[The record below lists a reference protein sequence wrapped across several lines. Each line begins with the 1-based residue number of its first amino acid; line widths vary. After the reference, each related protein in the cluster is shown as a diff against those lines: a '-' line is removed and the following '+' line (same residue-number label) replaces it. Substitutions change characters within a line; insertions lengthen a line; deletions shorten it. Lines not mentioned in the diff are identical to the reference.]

1 MSNYNQIQQKRN
13 KNIEIFQNTMYMCN
27 NDEDLKKW
35 IEYSREHQKILLE
48 DYQFPNLPKKSDEP
62 CKIIVSRE
70 RSLQAAQKYVNKGL
84 STAVLNFASATNP
97 GGGVSR
103 GSSAQE
109 ECLCRCS
116 TLYKNIATE
125 SAVTQFYQPHKRAK
139 NALYN
144 NDCIYTPGVMV
155 FKSDTNEP
163 KVLDKKDWYSVDIIT
178 CAAPN
183 LRENPGGSIMNPNK
197 GEVAVSNISD
207 EKLKQIHIERGR
219 RILTIARMHMCPVVI
234 LGAFGC
240 GAFKNPPKIVAE
252 AYKELVEEFKYY
264 FDTIEFAVY
273 CPSYNDTNYRVFKN
287 IIMKDYNTD
296 QYIAQSNQN
305 FVYGAMGYDENKEEK

>member
-1 MSNYNQIQQKRN
+1 
-13 KNIEIFQNTMYMCN
+13 MYMCN

-35 IEYSREHQKILLE
+35 IEYSKEHQKILLE
-48 DYQFPNLPKKSDEP
+48 DYPFPNLPKKSDEP
-62 CKIIVSRE
+62 CKVIVTKE
-70 RSLQAAQKYVNKGL
+70 RSLQAAQKYIKQGL

-97 GGGVSR
+97 GGGVSK

-116 TLYKNIATE
+116 TLYKNITTDIAITN
-125 SAVTQFYQPHKRAK
+125 FYQPHRRAK

-144 NDCIYTPGVMV
+144 NDCIYTPGVVV

-163 KVLDKKDWYSVDIIT
+163 ELLDKKDWYAVDVIT

-183 LRENPGGSIMNPNK
+183 LRENPGESMMNPNK
-197 GEVAVSNISD
+197 GEIAINNISD
-207 EKLKQIHIERGR
+207 EELKRIHIERGR

-240 GAFKNPPKIVAE
+240 GAFKNPPEVVAE
-252 AYKELVEEFKYY
+252 AYKELIEEFKYH

-287 IIMKDYNTD
+287 IIMKDYDTT
-296 QYIAQSNQN
+296 QLIQHSIQN
-305 FVYGAMGYDENKEEK
+305 LVYGAMGSVEGMEQK

>member
-1 MSNYNQIQQKRN
+1 MYKQLQAKRDKN
-13 KNIEIFQNTMYMCN
+13 KEIFQDSMRLCN

-35 IEYSREHQKILLE
+35 IDYSKEHQKIMLE
-48 DYQFPNLPKKSDEP
+48 DYPFPNLPKKNDEP
-62 CKIIVSRE
+62 CKIIVSKE
-70 RSLQAAQKYVNKGL
+70 RSLQAARKYVKKGL

-97 GGGVSR
+97 GGGVSK

-125 SAVTQFYQPHKRAK
+125 LPVTQFYQPHRRAK

-144 NDCIYTPGVMV
+144 NDCIYTPGVVV
-155 FKSDTNEP
+155 FKSDTNVPE
-163 KVLDKKDWYSVDIIT
+163 LLNKKDWYTVDVIT

-183 LRENPGGSIMNPNK
+183 LRENPGGSMMNPNK
-197 GEVAVSNISD
+197 GEVAVNNISYD
-207 EKLKQIHIERGR
+207 ELEKIHIERGR
-219 RILTIARMHMCPVVI
+219 KILTIARMHMCPVVI

-240 GAFKNPPKIVAE
+240 GAFKNPPTVVAN
-252 AYKELVEEFKYY
+252 AYRKLIKEFKYH

-287 IIMKDYNTD
+287 ILM
-296 QYIAQSNQN
+296 
-305 FVYGAMGYDENKEEK
+305 EEI